1 MGEEPGP
8 NTVDAGAPRSA
19 RPRRIWVA
27 VFVAVVL
34 AAGVAGLAWYGGT
47 PAASTADAQAAP
59 PPPPTVTVSQPLRQE
74 LVEWQEFTGQF
85 AAVDYVEVRARVSG
99 YLQSIH
105 FQDGQLVER
114 GDLLFV
120 IDPRPFEAELTAA
133 QAHKTSVQARLELAN
148 QQMARAESL
157 LRNNNIPAATYDER
171 VQEVRVAAADLDE
184 AEADIVSAQL
194 DLEFTRVTAPISGR
208 ISQRE
213 VSPGNLVLGGSTGA
227 ATMLTTIV
235 SLDPI
240 YFEFDMSETDYL
252 AYQRA
257 IAEGRL
263 QAHRDGGVQVEA
275 RLFDSSDWPLS
286 GRIDFVDNR
295 VDRSSGTIRMRG
307 VFPNPALFLT
317 PGQFGVMRLPGSD
330 RYAALLLP
338 DEAILADQDQRI
350 VLTVGDDN
358 IVVPKVVRPGP
369 RELGLRI
376 IRTGLEPGDRV
387 IINGMVRARPGAPVT
402 PEAGSITL
410 PEQPL

>member
-1 MGEEPGP
+1 MNAHAEPTDGEAE
-8 NTVDAGAPRSA
+8 TPRSGN
-19 RPRRIWVA
+19 RRRTGLVVA
-27 VFVAVVL
+27 AALALVAIVAVV
-34 AAGVAGLAWYGGT
+34 VWRGGT
-47 PAASTADAQAAP
+47 PAATSEADAAAA
-59 PPPPTVTVSQPLRQE
+59 PPPPTVTVSQPLQQE

-99 YLQSIH
+99 YLESIH
-105 FQDGQLVER
+105 FRDGQLVER

-120 IDPRPFEAELTAA
+120 IDPRPFEAELSAA
-133 QAHKTSVQARLELAN
+133 QAYRTSMQARLELAN
-148 QQMARAESL
+148 QQLERAESL

-171 VQEVRVAAADLDE
+171 VQEVRVAAAGLEE

-194 DLEFTRVTAPISGR
+194 DLDFTRVTAPISGR

-275 RLFDSSDWPLS
+275 RLFDRSDWPLS

-376 IRTGLEPGDRV
+376 IRSGLEPGDRV